1 MTAARGARASTVR
14 EALDAPA
21 TMPSEAEIVAML
33 KAKTGLDG
41 YAIRGERVAY
51 AYSFLANPG
60 AYGSAA
66 ARLIWYAGRYELI
79 APTPERIAEIK
90 AHEERCY
97 KR

>member
-1 MTAARGARASTVR
+1 MMAALTYRGVVR
-14 EALDAPA
+14 ETLDAPA
-21 TMPSEAEIVAML
+21 AMPSEAEIVATL

-41 YAIRGERVAY
+41 YAVRGERVAY

-60 AYGSAA
+60 TYGTAA
-66 ARLIWYAGRYELI
+66 ARLTWHAGRYELV